1 MKRNLLLLVV
11 FLCVASVNASITEKK
26 NSADFDYKFECDT
39 NSPTGYSPVN
49 AAVASSDGNILTF
62 NSVVA
67 KSYISDHWPTAVAE
81 PTGWTFEAKFKIGI
95 DYPDDYHIQFDIGS
109 FNDDPYNK
117 RNIIKISA
125 NEIYIYNKKYISTDD
140 LTAGFHTLRVAQE
153 ANSSVSVFWLDDNQI
168 ATCSGSLSI
177 TSSVLQWGAMTASI
191 HGAVYFDY
199 IRFTG
204 KGAFAPG
211 PLVPVA
217 KEPSPTDGFSG
228 APIDAVLKWSND
240 DGAFSNDIYFGT
252 SLPDVLEADRDSSL
266 YQGNI
271 IASDPNSFVPS
282 LDYGTTYYWRIDVID
297 SLGALA
303 SKGKVW
309 QFTTIPKPVPEPS
322 APIPNDGAA
331 DISIEQ
337 TLSWTNGNVASSH
350 DIYFG
355 TNYNDVLNA
364 DRSSPLYRGNI
375 AIDSPSTFSPEL
387 GYGATYYWRVDAI
400 NSDDVAQWKGDVW
413 RFTTY
418 KTPHTLV
425 GDLDGDYDVDIDD
438 LGLFFD
444 QWLNAP
450 GCLTPDCAD
459 FDSLNGVDVYDFAAF
474 AKNWNTQDTWYQVA
488 REAAKNRKR
497 RVLFDND
504 GCDIVYFTNNVSKQ
518 SFWDC
523 RFTGLLGTQTD
534 TVFYCTWSSGFGFF
548 SHNTKLAT
556 LFNTTDGIFYNNKV
570 QAFIDTLGVDNLD
583 MAVEFCHDHDMELF
597 WTMRMNDVHNRGYVD
612 LRSPLIYEHPEW
624 LVGSASNPPVNGSWT
639 AVDYT
644 HQEIRDLLFSYVQ
657 EVCQNYDIDGV
668 MLDFFR
674 HPVFFKSHADGG
686 VCSDSERA
694 MMTDLISRIRVMVDD
709 IGRRRGRPIL
719 ISIRTP
725 DDPTFCRDIGLDI
738 ENWMAN
744 NLIDLWVPT
753 SYWRQNTRDYIVNLG
768 HSYGIPV
775 YPSLD
780 ESRASDSVA
789 KNLRNT
795 ENSYSGRAAAWLEDG
810 ADGIFSFNYDR
821 RYAHMSRLDY
831 LGSLDTLAPKSK
843 TYTTSGR
850 GYFAPVADSMKTNV
864 EDYLHL
870 DYIMAGDKNLK
881 LNPNS
886 TKDYLITVADDC
898 AGTNPD
904 VRLKIRSDA
913 GIGDL
918 SDLRVSVNDHPVACN
933 GFGSGRMYL
942 DSAKGYT
949 VEWRIKWLATD
960 TDGVASYACI
970 YAGPQENSWWMVR
983 VYLDSAK
990 IYADLYN
997 ADRVVIDEDPTNT
1010 DYHKIRVTVTGGMA
1024 YMYVDDNPTPVA
1036 SRALLS
1042 QVVLPLVFGDLT
1054 NAADGRYKVDYVY
1067 AYDGGAVAAGSD
1079 PEWTMR
1085 YEANEHPTSLAAAEF
1100 SDGTTG
1106 SWAQNFG
1113 QYATASEGS
1122 LDINTLGSDRGT
1134 FFSLSEPSWYDYIV
1148 DPSYMIKGKNLINF
1162 DYIGPT
1168 TITIDDLV
1176 LDVNH

>member
-1 MKRNLLLLVV
+1 MKRSFILFFV
-11 FLCVASVNASITEKK
+11 FLCVSLANASITEQK
-26 NSADFDYKFECDT
+26 NSAEFDYKCECDT
-39 NSPTGYSPVN
+39 NNPTGYRAVN
-49 AAVASSDGNILTF
+49 NATVSSDGDVLTF
-62 NSVVA
+62 VSQVS
-67 KSYISDHWPTAVAE
+67 KSYISDYWQQAAAE
-81 PTGWTFEAKFKIGI
+81 PTGWTFEARFRIGI
-95 DYPDDYHIQFDIGS
+95 DYPSDYHIQFDIGS
-109 FNDDPYNK
+109 YNDDPYNK
-117 RNIIKISA
+117 RYIIKISA
-125 NEIYIYNKKYISTDD
+125 NEIYIYDKKSIPTID
-140 LTAGFHTLRVAQE
+140 LTREFHTLRVAQE
-153 ANSSVSVFWLDDNQI
+153 PGSSLSVFWLDDDQI
-168 ATCSGSLSI
+168 ATCSGSLAI
-177 TSSVLQWGAMTASI
+177 DSSVLQWGAMTASI
-191 HGAVYFDY
+191 RGTVYLDY

-211 PLVPVA
+211 PLIPVTSN
-217 KEPSPTDGFSG
+217 PSPCDEFVG
-228 APIDAVLKWSND
+228 ADIEKVLKWSND
-240 DGAFSNDIYFGT
+240 EGAFSNDIYLGT
-252 SLPDVLEADRDSSL
+252 SLAEVTAADRDSSL
-266 YQGNI
+266 YQGSML
-271 IASDPNSFVPS
+271 ASDPNGLAVS
-282 LDYGTTYYWRIDVID
+282 LDYGTTYYWRVDVID
-297 SLGALA
+297 SSDSLVSNGE
-303 SKGKVW
+303 VW
-309 QFTTIPKPVPEPS
+309 QFTTKPKPVPEPS

-331 DISIEQ
+331 DISIDQ
-337 TLSWTNGNVASSH
+337 VLSWTNGNAASSH

-355 TNYNDVLNA
+355 TNYEEVLNA
-364 DRSSPLYRGNI
+364 DRSSPLYIGNV
-375 AIDSPSTFSPEL
+375 AIDSPSTFAPEL
-387 GYGATYYWRVDAI
+387 GYGATYFWRVDAL
-400 NSDDVAQWKGDVW
+400 NSDGEAQWKGDVW
-413 RFTTY
+413 QFTTY
-418 KTPHTLV
+418 KKPHSPV

-438 LGLFFD
+438 LGLFCD
-444 QWLNAP
+444 QWLNPP

-459 FDSLNGVDVYDFAAF
+459 FDSLNGVDISDFAIF

-497 RVLFDND
+497 RILFDND
-504 GCDIVYFTNNVSKQ
+504 GCDIVYFVNNVSKQ

-548 SHNTKLAT
+548 SHNTKLAS
-556 LFNTTDGIFYNNKV
+556 LFNTTSGIFYNNKV

-583 MAVEFCHDHDMELF
+583 MAVEFCKNHNLELF

-612 LRSPLIYEHPEW
+612 LRAPLIYEHPEW
-624 LVGSASNPPVNGSWT
+624 IMGTATNPPVNGSWT

-694 MMTDLISRIRVMVDD
+694 MMTELITRIRTMVDE
-709 IGRRRGRPIL
+709 IGRSKGKPIL
-719 ISIRTP
+719 IAIRTP

-753 SYWRQNTRDYIVNLG
+753 SYWRQNTREYIVNLG

-780 ESRASDSVA
+780 ESRAPDSVA
-789 KNLRNT
+789 KDLRNT
-795 ENSYSGRAAAWLEDG
+795 EASYCGRAAAWLEDG

-831 LGSLDTLAPKSK
+831 LGSLDTLATQSK

-850 GYFAPVADSMKTNV
+850 GYFAAVADCCKTNV

-881 LNPNS
+881 LNPD
-886 TKDYLITVADDC
+886 TEKEYQITVADDC
-898 AGTNPD
+898 AENNPR
-904 VRLKIRSDA
+904 VRLRIRSDA

-918 SDLRVSVNDHPVACN
+918 SNFRVSINNHPLECN
-933 GFGSGRMYL
+933 GLGSGRMYL
-942 DSAKGYT
+942 DSEKGYT
-949 VEWRIKWLATD
+949 IEWRIKWLATD

-970 YAGPQENSWWMVR
+970 YAGPQENNWWMVR
-983 VYLDSAK
+983 VYLDSSK
-990 IYADLYN
+990 VYADLYN

-1010 DYHKIRVTVTGGMA
+1010 DFHKIRVTVTGGMA

-1036 SRALLS
+1036 SRPLLS
-1042 QVVLPLVFGDLT
+1042 QVVLPLTFGDLT
-1054 NAADGRYKVDYVY
+1054 NTADGRYRVDYVY
-1067 AYDGGAVAAGSD
+1067 AYDDGAVAAGSE

-1085 YEANEHPTSLAAAEF
+1085 YEADQHPTSLSAIEF

-1106 SWAQNFG
+1106 AWAQNFG
-1113 QYATASEGS
+1113 QYAFSTEGA
-1122 LDINTLGSDRGT
+1122 LEINTLGSDRGT
-1134 FFSLSEPSWYDYIV
+1134 FFKVSEPSWYDYTI
-1148 DPSYMIKGKNLINF
+1148 DPSYMVRGKNLIKL
-1162 DYIGPT
+1162 DYVGPT

-1176 LDVNH
+1176 LDVSY